1 VKKIDKLLLTSFFPP
16 FVVTFFI
23 AIFVLIMQTLW
34 VYIDDIIGKGAGLG
48 MITEFMF
55 YLSISHF
62 IMALPIAVLIS
73 SVMVMGN
80 LAEHYELSS
89 MKSAGISLPRIMRPL
104 MFACAGI
111 AIFSYLTS
119 NYLTPIANLKFKS
132 RLYDMRKQK
141 PTLNMEEGIFNDDFT
156 GYRVR
161 IGEKGEDN
169 KTIKNVFIANHIT
182 SQKDRLNELIAE
194 GGLMY
199 TTPDEKFLVMELDD
213 GEQFQEGNRYSAN
226 RNKAPFVRTS
236 FEKYTKIFDMREFD
250 INRTD
255 EELFRTHYSMLSM
268 NQLKVAI
275 DSIDNQML
283 DRRNTVS
290 TYIDQY
296 INALKPDSI
305 IQVTDV
311 SDKYNSTVDS
321 AMLKEK
327 NTQKKAI
334 NKDSTQKQNTPTQN
348 VQSLKNRALTKKNSK
363 KTNSATSIV
372 DGKVKPK
379 RKPLA
384 TKHQLIKSQ
393 IEKQTINKPLA
404 EYESIIDLFRGQKRE
419 PFCSK
424 ATQHANSIKSNA
436 DSAHRFLIKTKEK
449 RVKHV
454 FELYSKYAFA
464 VVCIVFLF
472 IGAPMGALVR
482 KGGFGYPLLIAII
495 FFMLFITL
503 TLTFKRMAEAFVLD
517 PILAVWMPNLIIL
530 PIGFFLTYKAMNDS
544 KVFDGTRL
552 RAMIDFLIEK
562 VKRKKR
568 EEVVKNVT

>member
-1 VKKIDKLLLTSFFPP
+1 MKKIDKLLLTSFFPP

-111 AIFSYLTS
+111 AVFSYLTS

-156 GYRVR
+156 GYKVR
-161 IGEKGEDN
+161 IGEKGADN

-182 SQKDRLNELIAE
+182 SQKDRLNELIAQ
-194 GGLMY
+194 GGFMY
-199 TTPDEKFLVMELDD
+199 TTPDEKFLVMELED

-268 NQLKVAI
+268 SQLRMAI
-275 DSIDNQML
+275 DSIDQQML
-283 DRRNTVS
+283 DRRNTVG

-296 INALKPDSI
+296 INALKPDTI
-305 IQVTDV
+305 I
-311 SDKYNSTVDS
+311 SKI
-321 AMLKEK
+321 EE
-327 NTQKKAI
+327 AI
-334 NKDSTQKQNTPTQN
+334 PIDSTMLAEKTKQKRDTTKDTINQKTVKSTPTTQ
-348 VQSLKNRALTKKNSK
+348 LKNLVTKNKTPKKNS
-363 KTNSATSIV
+363 TSSVVDSGRSRSA
-372 DGKVKPK
+372 K
-379 RKPLA
+379 KPLV
-384 TKHQLIKSQ
+384 TKQQIIKTQ
-393 IEKQTINKPLA
+393 VEKQTIEKPLKN
-404 EYESIIDLFRGQKRE
+404 YDSILDLFRGAKRE

-424 ATQHANSIKSNA
+424 ATQHANSIKSNS
-436 DSAHRFLIKTKEK
+436 DSAYRFLIKTREK
-449 RVKHV
+449 KVKHV

-464 VVCIVFLF
+464 TVCIVFLF

-503 TLTFKRMAEAFVLD
+503 TLTFKRMAEAFVLT

-544 KVFDGTRL
+544 KVFDATRL
-552 RAMIDFLIEK
+552 RAAINYVVTKFR
-562 VKRKKR
+562 RKKT
-568 EEVVKNVT
+568 EEI

>member
-1 VKKIDKLLLTSFFPP
+1 
-16 FVVTFFI
+16 
-23 AIFVLIMQTLW
+23 MQTLW
-34 VYIDDIIGKGAGLG
+34 VYIDDIIGKGAGLA

-104 MFACAGI
+104 MFACTGI
-111 AIFSYLTS
+111 ALFSYLTS
-119 NYLTPIANLKFKS
+119 NYLTPVANLKFKS

-141 PTLNMEEGIFNDDFT
+141 PTLNMEVGVFNDDFE

-161 IGEKGEDN
+161 IGEKGSDN

-182 SQKDRLNELIAE
+182 SQKDRLNELIAQ

-199 TTPDEKFLVMELDD
+199 TTPDEKFLVMELED

-250 INRTD
+250 INKTD

-268 NQLKVAI
+268 GQLRVAI
-275 DSIDNQML
+275 DSIDAQMN

-290 TYIDQY
+290 TYISQY
-296 INALKPDSI
+296 INVLKTDTIPNSPIEKVDSVMQQAQDAMKDTILKDAIRQVKAKKPDPPKSI
-305 IQVTDV
+305 KNLVTKNN
-311 SDKYNSTVDS
+311 KY
-321 AMLKEK
+321 
-327 NTQKKAI
+327 TQKNSVSSVI
-334 NKDSTQKQNTPTQN
+334 DSDISPRK
-348 VQSLKNRALTKKNSK
+348 
-363 KTNSATSIV
+363 
-372 DGKVKPK
+372 
-379 RKPLA
+379 KPLV
-384 TKHQLIKSQ
+384 TKQQLVKSQ
-393 IEKQTINKPLA
+393 IEPQTIDKPLNT
-404 EYESIIDLFRGQKRE
+404 YESIIETFRGEKRE

-436 DSAHRFLIKTKEK
+436 DSAQRYLIKTKEK

-464 VVCIVFLF
+464 MVCLVFLF

-503 TLTFKRMAEAFVLD
+503 TLTFKRMAEAFVLN

-544 KVFDGTRL
+544 KVFDASRI
-552 RAMIDFLIEK
+552 RAFFAFFVEK
-562 VKRKKR
+562 FQRKK
-568 EEVVKNVT
+568 EPMV